1 MTIYFGRIR
10 MYKQKKQWIRQDK
23 YFGQMVSCTNKGNKS
38 MKEKKK
44 RQKRG
49 PYIWI
54 KSSFTIKG
62 NEQ

>member
-23 YFGQMVSCTNKGNKS
+23 YFGQKGPRTK
-38 MKEKKK
+38 KGKKTKKKKKK

>member
-44 RQKRG
+44 KTKKRAI
-49 PYIWI
+49 YLDQIVVYNQR
-54 KSSFTIKG
+54 K
-62 NEQ
+62 